1 MLVTDANAIIN
12 GSGLSSVDIIGDK
25 VQISVK
31 NGATLT
37 LTPVLSSGIVVSYQ
51 KDFLNSKENK
61 RIDKLQKKI
70 KELEYQIAEI
80 KESND
85 VTLEENEDN
94 NDLLEG
100 KGEDENPNM

>member
-37 LTPVLSSGIVVSYQ
+37 FTPVLSSGIVVSYQ
-51 KDFLNSKENK
+51 MDFLNGKKNK
-61 RIDKLQKKI
+61 KIDKLQKKI
-70 KELEYQIAEI
+70 KEIECQIAEI
-80 KESND
+80 RESND
-85 VTLEENEDN
+85 SILVDENDDDLIENESDSDISN
-94 NDLLEG
+94 L
-100 KGEDENPNM
+100 